1 MIYALPKFLNELISP
16 AAYSRWLQRKASAH
30 VKRDRKRGNTNA
42 TVSSYKQAIHAA
54 VVASNGNDAYTGEQ
68 LNWSLISQY
77 DNNESKSRGRAYKKE
92 LAALP
97 TVDHIGDGLGAPDFV
112 ICSWRTNDAK
122 HDLTL
127 DEFLSLCRSVLEH
140 HGYAVSAD

>member
-1 MIYALPKFLNELISP
+1 MTYDLPKFLNELISP
-16 AAYSRWLQRKASAH
+16 VVYSRWLQRKASTHA
-30 VKRDRKRGNTNA
+30 KRDRKRGNTKA
-42 TVSSYKQAIHAA
+42 TVLSYKQAIHAA

-77 DNNESKSRGRAYKKE
+77 DNDESKSRGRAYKKE

-97 TVDHIGDGLGAPDFV
+97 TVDHIGDGLGAPEFV

-127 DEFLSLCRSVLEH
+127 NEFLSLCRSVLEH